1 MKRIG
6 QAKSKTPR
14 GSDNR
19 IYHYGVYDTG
29 IAIYEGYE
37 HIRDGQVWLVGL
49 ALGGPNAAH
58 LQPHL
63 QLSEILGSVNVTYF
77 SI

>member
-6 QAKSKTPR
+6 QAKSKIHR
-14 GSDNR
+14 GPDQR
-19 IYHYGVYDTG
+19 IDHYGVYNTG

-49 ALGGPNAAH
+49 HLGGLNAAH